1 MRSTRVARHFLGREA
16 IPCNCNGT
24 AQLAA
29 AQVRY
34 KTTVVTAV
42 ETAVAT
48 EVETTVPSHLGLTG
62 FQQLLPRNA
71 ASMLAKVALASRTRA
86 AI

>member
-1 MRSTRVARHFLGREA
+1 MDGKRFLA
-16 IPCNCNGT
+16 IAT
-24 AQLAA
+24 ALLSLQLPRF
-29 AQVRY
+29 V

-62 FQQLLPRNA
+62 FQQLLSRDA